1 MTEAEAVN
9 TVTTSDGTPKR
20 LLNKTM
26 LGIVASET
34 ISAFGTQMT
43 FLAVPWFVLSTT
55 GSASRMGLVFA
66 VELLPIALLGM
77 PSALVV
83 QRIGVRATMLLAD
96 AVRGTLVLLIPI
108 LHLLGLLSF
117 PVLLAVVF
125 ALGSCTAPYL
135 SAQRLILPETFGD
148 DQALMT
154 KGNALIEGGTRT
166 AQLLGPAIAGLLIT
180 QIGEINVLWF
190 DAATYALSI
199 AILMLA
205 LPRSRRPLAAT
216 AAAPQGG
223 VFEGARFVLAHPLLR
238 RVAAAALAF
247 GTFFPILI
255 ATLPVLTVERFQAN
269 SAVAGALIGG
279 WGAGA
284 LIGVFVVM
292 RLASR
297 IPPLKLGALAAVA
310 VAAPLWLLPLPLT
323 AWQSVLIL
331 AVAGV
336 STPMLNA
343 PVITIILTR
352 SPDRIRAKVIAFVMT
367 ANLLAGPAG
376 YAVGGALLERWGV
389 TIPLILAAA
398 GTSLA
403 ALLLT
408 TMLRVPDEAPPP
420 QN

>member
-1 MTEAEAVN
+1 M
-9 TVTTSDGTPKR
+9 
-20 LLNKTM
+20 
-26 LGIVASET
+26 
-34 ISAFGTQMT
+34 
-43 FLAVPWFVLSTT
+43 
-55 GSASRMGLVFA
+55 
-66 VELLPIALLGM
+66 
-77 PSALVV
+77 

-96 AVRGTLVLLIPI
+96 AVRGALVLLIPI
-108 LHLLGLLSF
+108 LHLLGLLSL

-135 SAQRLILPETFGD
+135 SAQRLILPEAFGD

-180 QIGEINVLWF
+180 QIGELNVLWF

-205 LPRSRRPLAAT
+205 LPRSRRSVAA

-223 VFEGARFVLAHPLLR
+223 TFEGARFVLTHPLLR
-238 RVAAAALAF
+238 RVTAAALAF
-247 GTFFPILI
+247 GTFFPILVV
-255 ATLPVLTVERFQAN
+255 TLPVLTVERFQAN

-297 IPPLKLGALAAVA
+297 LPPLKLGALGGRGRSRAAVA
-310 VAAPLWLLPLPLT
+310 VAPAAHRLAEHPGPGPGRRLYPHAQRPGDHDHPY
-323 AWQSVLIL
+323 AFPRPHSGQSDCF
-331 AVAGV
+331 
-336 STPMLNA
+336 
-343 PVITIILTR
+343 R
-352 SPDRIRAKVIAFVMT
+352 DD

-408 TMLRVPDEAPPP
+408 TMLHVSDTASPPQEQEAPTVADS
-420 QN
+420 

>member
-9 TVTTSDGTPKR
+9 TVTPSDGTPKR

-166 AQLLGPAIAGLLIT
+166 AQLL
-180 QIGEINVLWF
+180 
-190 DAATYALSI
+190 
-199 AILMLA
+199 
-205 LPRSRRPLAAT
+205 
-216 AAAPQGG
+216 
-223 VFEGARFVLAHPLLR
+223 
-238 RVAAAALAF
+238 
-247 GTFFPILI
+247 
-255 ATLPVLTVERFQAN
+255 
-269 SAVAGALIGG
+269 
-279 WGAGA
+279 
-284 LIGVFVVM
+284 
-292 RLASR
+292 
-297 IPPLKLGALAAVA
+297 
-310 VAAPLWLLPLPLT
+310 
-323 AWQSVLIL
+323 
-331 AVAGV
+331 
-336 STPMLNA
+336 
-343 PVITIILTR
+343 
-352 SPDRIRAKVIAFVMT
+352 
-367 ANLLAGPAG
+367 
-376 YAVGGALLERWGV
+376 
-389 TIPLILAAA
+389 
-398 GTSLA
+398 
-403 ALLLT
+403 
-408 TMLRVPDEAPPP
+408 APPSP
-420 QN
+420 VC